1 MWEGDY
7 PGDQL
12 SIADYAF
19 HGYMRVRCWNIANQ
33 DPSDYSEVV
42 ELPKL
47 QEAGA
52 RGDDN
57 HEYISPKGGG
67 KKGGGKKE
75 LPPLGSKG
83 GGQAEGKGAQHKDK
97 QRALVGAAYGKAAAA
112 LTQGKAGGHGVAK
125 PLAEFERANA
135 AKVSA
140 AGPTAQ
146 RCAKLLA
153 GFYVEAGPWLG

>member
-19 HGYMRVRCWNIANQ
+19 HGYVRVRCWNIANQ

-67 KKGGGKKE
+67 KKGAGKKE

-83 GGQAEGKGAQHKDK
+83 GGQAEGKDK